1 MARRYGR
8 TPVLRGVDLALA
20 AGESVLLLGRN
31 GAGKSTLLRIL
42 AGLARPDQGTVELAG
57 LTLTAAPAAWR
68 RRVGFAGHRSML
80 YGELT
85 PRENLRFAARLFGLR
100 PADADAALERFDLG
114 PVADRP
120 VGALSRGLIQR
131 TTLARALL
139 HAPSLLLLDEPFT
152 GLDAIA
158 ADRLR
163 ELLLAERTGTRGM
176 VIVTHQASE
185 AWELATRVAVLKNGQ
200 WVYQEPRPASLDAF
214 QHDYQQ
220 LART

>member
-152 GLDAIA
+152 GLDVPS
-158 ADRLR
+158 ADTLAGLLR
-163 ELLLAERTGTRGM
+163 ERAAAGVAIVL
-176 VIVTHQASE
+176 VTHQVEE
-185 AWELATRVAVLKNGQ
+185 AWPAVTRVAVLHGGT
-200 WVYQEPRPASLDAF
+200 VALDIPRPATPAMTLER
-214 QHDYQQ
+214 Y
-220 LART
+220 REVTRG